1 MRRWL
6 RAVMSAG
13 LMAPLSSCLPALLHP
28 AAEAS
33 RVMERMFPP
42 HPECEQLKL
51 GNVGLGE
58 ELSLGDAMALRVVS
72 SRGGLALG
80 AAGGSAGETQVA
92 ARARRVAL
100 VGAAVAHVSGR
111 PLLPWR
117 FGVLQAPEV
126 NAVSAPG
133 GAVFVTH
140 GALAR
145 VENEDQ
151 LAGILAH
158 EVAHVTGRHALGRY
172 GAEKAQTCELVQVVR
187 DHRPSFN
194 GEPPPS
200 FSDSPFWQRNF
211 PAFAHYVDL
220 VLRGATVDF
229 DDAVLV
235 PVLGNLSEKL
245 VDGLLRVGL
254 DKEAEFQADAGAVDL
269 LLSLGYRPEE
279 FIRFVEQLPHDGDVF
294 SHHPAPAARRDA
306 MLKHLGLRR
315 GEEDPLRPPPRLTP
329 VPLPSELR

>member
-1 MRRWL
+1 MTGWA
-6 RAVMSAG
+6 RAVLVTG
-13 LMAPLSSCLPALLHP
+13 LVAPLSSCLHVQLVPGEVP
-28 AAEAS
+28 SVEVRS
-33 RVMERMFPP
+33 PFRP

-51 GNVGLGE
+51 ADVGLGE

-72 SRGGLALG
+72 ARGGLALG
-80 AAGGSAGETQVA
+80 DAGGSAEEKQLA

-100 VGAAVAHVSGR
+100 VGAAVAHVSER
-111 PLLPWR
+111 PLVPWR

-133 GAVFVTH
+133 GAVFITR

-172 GAEKAQTCELVQVVR
+172 GEEKARTCELVQVVR
-187 DHRPSFN
+187 DHRPSFP

-200 FSDSPFWQRNF
+200 FSDSPFWQRHF
-211 PAFAHYVDL
+211 PAFAHYVDV

-269 LLSLGYRPEE
+269 LLTLGYRPEE

-294 SHHPAPAARRDA
+294 SHHPGPAARRDA
-306 MLKHLGLRR
+306 MLAHLSRR
-315 GEEDPLRPPPRLTP
+315 RAEENPLRPQPRKVP
-329 VPLPSELR
+329 VPLPPELK